1 ASWPPQQGAVAESFW
16 VSLKYFNFYRIAVA
30 AIFLLSVLVFGDSL
44 SLGNHDLRAFIYA
57 SIIYLAL
64 AVAFH
69 VTLRKAPAYFNLQL
83 TLEGAGDILAVAVLM
98 YASSGI
104 RSGLGV
110 MLLISL
116 AGAALVSR
124 GRLMLFYAAL
134 ASIAVLLEQSYW
146 VLVEDQSTANF
157 LQ

>member
-1 ASWPPQQGAVAESFW
+1 MAGSAVLGSSWPPQQGAVADSFW

-30 AIFLLSVLVFGDSL
+30 AVFLLAALVYGDG
-44 SLGNHDLRAFIYA
+44 LGLGSHDLKAFVYTCVV
-57 SIIYLAL
+57 YLAL

-69 VTLRKAPAYFNLQL
+69 LALRKLPGSFNLQL
-83 TLEGAGDILAVAVLM
+83 TLHIVSDIAAVVVLM

-116 AGAALVSR
+116 AGAALVSP
-124 GRLMLFYAAL
+124 GTLMLFYAAL
-134 ASIAVLLEQSYW
+134 ASIAVLLQQTYW
-146 VLVEDQSTANF
+146 VVVP
-157 LQ
+157 